1 MITDK
6 LLYQYFRRRQKK
18 IDAVILNPAP
28 FQEAILERILKRHSK
43 TEFGKAYGFNQITTI
58 EDYKLAV
65 PVLNYEAIFP
75 YIEETIDGKSNVL
88 VNGHIDW
95 FAKSSGTTGAR
106 SKYIPV
112 TKSFL
117 KNGHLKC
124 AWDAAS
130 HIYNEDP
137 QAKLFANKNLIMGGS
152 LEQLGKGKT
161 AGDISAIIL
170 RHFPKI
176 GRRFYTPSFE
186 ISLMDNWDDKIDLM
200 AQTTSKENVILLA
213 GVPTWTLVLLK
224 KILKQ
229 TGKKHIHEVWPNL
242 RTYLHGGVNF
252 EPYRKLF
259 EELLPDSKLGFRE
272 VYNASEGYFA
282 LQNEKHKDGMLLLC
296 NHSIY
301 YEFIPKSEIHQ
312 NNPEALPLSEVEV
325 YQLYELVITTTA
337 GLYRYRMGDIIEF
350 VSIHPY
356 KIKHRG
362 RVQDSINAFG
372 EELHVSNTDAALG
385 QLCSK
390 YNVAINDYTVAPRF
404 IDKNHEG
411 LHEWYIEFEKEP
423 YSIEKFQFELD
434 AILRNLN
441 SDYDAKRSHNL
452 AMGPLLIQSVPAGTF
467 ERYLRSINKYGGQ
480 NKMPRLKDD
489 RSIIEKLINQAAVV
503 NHR

>member
-1 MITDK
+1 M
-6 LLYQYFRRRQKK
+6 
-18 IDAVILNPAP
+18 NPFP
-28 FQEAILERILKRHSK
+28 FQEAILKRILKRHSK
-43 TEFGKAYGFNQITTI
+43 TEFGKTHGFNQISSI
-58 EDYKLAV
+58 EDYKSAI
-65 PVLNYEAIFP
+65 PILNYESIFP
-75 YIEETIDGKSNVL
+75 YIEETMDGKNNVL
-88 VNGHIDW
+88 VNGQVDW

-152 LEQLGKGKT
+152 LEPLEKGKT

-170 RHFPKI
+170 YHFPKI

-186 ISLMDNWDDKIDLM
+186 ISLMENWDEKIELM
-200 AQTTSKENVILLA
+200 AQTTSEENVILLA

-224 KILKQ
+224 KILKH

-296 NHSIY
+296 DHAIY
-301 YEFIPKSEIHQ
+301 YEFIPKTEVHQ
-312 NNPEALPLSEVEV
+312 TNPEAISLSEVELHK
-325 YQLYELVITTTA
+325 QYELVVTTTA

-350 VSIHPY
+350 VDTRPY

-362 RVQDSINAFG
+362 RVHDSINVYG

-390 YNVAINDYTVAPRF
+390 YNIAIKDYTVAPKF
-404 IDKNHEG
+404 MNKDQEG

-423 YSIEKFQFELD
+423 SCIETFQTELD
-434 AILRNLN
+434 TLLRHLN
-441 SDYDAKRSHNL
+441 SDYDAKRSQSL
-452 AMGPLLIQSVPAGTF
+452 VMRPLIIHSLPTGTF

-489 RSIIEKLINQAAVV
+489 RSIVDKLINQASLV
-503 NHR
+503 NHQ